1 MVLFGHMSKNVSL
14 SAHMQAKANVT
25 ATLNVFP
32 TKWDP
37 NVQTTEKNFDTVLR
51 ELGRVTVAYNHLDQ
65 EIFDA
70 LSFLLAGPDP
80 ATADYP
86 AAAKATDAIWR
97 FETRLELISSVYATR
112 KPQPD
117 EQQELDQILKACLD
131 QHKNRSTFLH
141 SRWVLPKTGSPA
153 AAVRAKFH
161 KGRDKYEDVT
171 LDQLQKVVGDIE
183 ECTKR
188 LHDFFSKGAF
198 SDYWQW
204 IINRI
209 LDLES

>member
-1 MVLFGHMSKNVSL
+1 MVDLGKVTMG
-14 SAHMQAKANVT
+14 AKAKLT
-25 ATLNVFP
+25 ATLSVFP

-37 NVQTTEKNFDTVLR
+37 TVQTTEENFNTVLR
-51 ELGRVTVAYNHLDQ
+51 ELGRVTVAYNHLDL

-80 ATADYP
+80 ATADYA

-97 FETRLELISSVYATR
+97 FETRLELISSVHATR
-112 KPQPD
+112 KPQPAK
-117 EQQELDQILKACLD
+117 QQELDQILKACLD
-131 QHKNRSTFLH
+131 QHNNRNTFLH
-141 SRWVLPKTGSPA
+141 SRWVLPKTGSAA

-161 KGRDKYEDVT
+161 KGKEKYEDVT
-171 LDQLQKVVGDIE
+171 LDQLQKVVSDIQ
-183 ECTKR
+183 ECAKR
-188 LHDFFSKGAF
+188 LHDFFAKGAF

-209 LDLES
+209 ILD